1 MNVVKFLKYCV
12 GSLIISFG
20 VLLVIA
26 IIMRGIGIQIPDEV
40 SRYSLLIWVS
50 LAVLI
55 LPWAK
60 KIIRVE

>member
-1 MNVVKFLKYCV
+1 MNSVKFLKYCI

-20 VLLVIA
+20 VLMVLA
-26 IIMRGIGIQIPDEV
+26 IVMRGIGIQIPDEFA
-40 SRYSLLIWVS
+40 RYSLLIWVS

>member
-1 MNVVKFLKYCV
+1 MNVVKLLKYFV

-20 VLLVIA
+20 FLMVLA
-26 IIMRGIGIQIPDEV
+26 IIMRGIGIQVPDEV
-40 SRYSLLIWVS
+40 SRYSLLIWGS

-60 KIIRVE
+60 NIIRVE